1 MHVHSYEHGVDVV
14 AAVFLI
20 IFTIIIQVVLF
31 LVLHYTKDNFESIF
45 PRSNEQQGDC
55 LIPSR
60 NGMALNPQK
69 PSCTLTV
76 FEGRARDY
84 SRVPGTFDTSAF
96 H

>member
-31 LVLHYTKDNFESIF
+31 LVLHFTKEKFENCF
-45 PRSNEQQGDC
+45 PQS
-55 LIPSR
+55 P
-60 NGMALNPQK
+60 NGTSPK
-69 PSCTLTV
+69 PRTQSCTVTV

-84 SRVPGTFDTSAF
+84 SRIPGTFDTSAF

>member
-31 LVLHYTKDNFESIF
+31 LVLHYTKGNFERSF
-45 PRSNEQQGDC
+45 PKSNGEQDYC
-55 LIPSR
+55 RIPSH
-60 NGMALNPQK
+60 NGMASNPQK

>member
-20 IFTIIIQVVLF
+20 IFTIVIQVVLF
-31 LVLHYTKDNFESIF
+31 LVLHFTKENFENCF
-45 PRSNEQQGDC
+45 PEASQGAMACKSRS
-55 LIPSR
+55 P
-60 NGMALNPQK
+60 AYA
-69 PSCTLTV
+69 LTV